1 MLRGSSS
8 ASSEPRRSPEFSA
21 GSRDASHYFYLDR
34 SADVL
39 AEIKRFYSTL
49 R

>member
-1 MLRGSSS
+1 VITY
-8 ASSEPRRSPEFSA
+8 
-21 GSRDASHYFYLDR
+21 RDASHYFYLDR